1 MMGGLYYRA
10 AQTRNR
16 VSHDLVVIETVS
28 GLAEAEILRGLLES
42 SGVSVELSYEAA
54 LSAYSVGVGRLAR
67 VELMVRSDQEALA
80 RQVLEDYRSGALD
93 VPGTPIEEPGE

>member
-1 MMGGLYYRA
+1 M
-10 AQTRNR
+10 
-16 VSHDLVVIETVS
+16 SHELVVIETVS

-67 VELMVRSDQEALA
+67 VELMVRGDQEALA

-93 VPGTPIEEPGE
+93 VPGSPNDDLTE

>member
-1 MMGGLYYRA
+1 
-10 AQTRNR
+10 
-16 VSHDLVVIETVS
+16 VSHELVIIDTVS

-42 SGVSVELSYEAA
+42 AGVNVELSYEAA

-67 VELMVRSDQEALA
+67 VELMVRGDQETLA

-93 VPGTPIEEPGE
+93 VPGAPTDGPAD